1 MSKELTVFGNTEIAK
16 PKSHQRKNLI
26 LPEDLDIDKIL
37 RSSRVSSS
45 KKNYEHFVG
54 YVDDHFKIEPSLII
68 QPKTNTYVKG
78 FICKPKWMNSFIKDV
93 SF

>member
-16 PKSHQRKNLI
+16 PKSHHRKNLI

-37 RSSRVSSS
+37 RSNRVSSS
-45 KKNYEHFVG
+45 KKNYKHFVG
-54 YVDDHFKIEPSLII
+54 YVDDHFKIKPLHKI
-68 QPKTNTYVKG
+68 QTKTNTYVKG
-78 FICKPKWMNSFIKDV
+78 FNCKPKWMNSFIKGV